1 MPSDVQAGAAKAL
14 LGAYMMAILATGLG
28 GAFGVSMMIYLFGV
42 VDGAWERYANK
53 NLKQSLM
60 NMSPLRW
67 FKEQYLVEKF
77 GAIKL
82 PGTDK
87 TLADGL
93 ADGFLDTYSGLKL
106 SSGVSEGSLWFGEP
120 PTALDVQVW
129 LEYLSRGAQDAMLA
143 PSLSTLSQE
152 ISGLASWV
160 GNEGAWSQE
169 VEKAIPLK
177 FIRNIVSAERLK
189 KEGYKDRDYDTI
201 IDANE
206 FTEGQLFAMNLGFR
220 PQAMADIQEANYFI
234 AKNEKMIY
242 NKRNEL
248 IDSWVVSA
256 KKNDFDA
263 LVRMNKKIDEFN
275 QMFPYHEKLLVMPDK
290 LIDALDANLEKSLGK
305 ERGRQVLDKP
315 EFDWIEPFR
324 DSAKLKIIEN
334 RGN

>member
-1 MPSDVQAGAAKAL
+1 MAL
-14 LGAYMMAILATGLG
+14 LATGVG
-28 GAFGVSMMIYLFGV
+28 GAFCFSMMIYLFGV
-42 VDGAWERYANK
+42 LDGAWERYANK
-53 NLKQSLM
+53 NLKHSLM

-93 ADGFLDTYSGLKL
+93 ADGFLDTYTGIKL

-177 FIRNIVSAERLK
+177 FLRNIAVSKRLET
-189 KEGYKDRDYDTI
+189 EGYKDRDYDTI

-206 FTEGQLFAMNLGFR
+206 FTKGQLFAQAYLGFR

-263 LVRMNKKIDEFN
+263 LVRTNKKIDEFN

-290 LIDALDANLEKSLGK
+290 LVDALDANLEKALGK

-315 EFDWIEPFR
+315 EFDWIESFR